1 MESCDVAVIGGGS
14 AGLMAAAAA
23 AQAGARVEVF
33 ERLPGPGRKLCA
45 TGGGRCNLTRHAAAE
60 EIMAAFGKR
69 GRFMAPA
76 LEKLDPP
83 GICRYFAGLGVPTAS
98 EDGVHVFAASGRAED
113 VANALQKDCL
123 KRNVRVRTGERVTSL
138 LIEDGAI
145 RGLEARGRRIRA
157 RAVILAAGGCS
168 HPALGSDGSG
178 HALARQ
184 AGHEIAEA
192 TPALVPLLAAE
203 PWVGTLAGI
212 VLPVRLWIRDS
223 RPGGRRVTEGPMLFT
238 HSGISGPAT
247 LDISGDVAVALQN
260 GDVTLCAQVA
270 PGLDAGA
277 WSARLEETA
286 QKDGGRRT
294 LRATLAMWMPA
305 RLADTLLDRERMN
318 GNMRLAGL
326 SHANR
331 DRLAALLGAL
341 PLKIRGAGGWA
352 RAMVTR
358 GGVRLKEVRPETLES
373 RLVRGLHLAGEILD
387 LDGPCGG
394 YNLTW
399 AFASGRLAGC
409 SAGHRPGDG

>member
-1 MESCDVAVIGGGS
+1 M
-14 AGLMAAAAA
+14 
-23 AQAGARVEVF
+23 
-33 ERLPGPGRKLCA
+33 
-45 TGGGRCNLTRHAAAE
+45 
-60 EIMAAFGKR
+60 
-69 GRFMAPA
+69 
-76 LEKLDPP
+76 
-83 GICRYFAGLGVPTAS
+83 
-98 EDGVHVFAASGRAED
+98 
-113 VANALQKDCL
+113 
-123 KRNVRVRTGERVTSL
+123 
-138 LIEDGAI
+138 
-145 RGLEARGRRIRA
+145 
-157 RAVILAAGGCS
+157 
-168 HPALGSDGSG
+168 
-178 HALARQ
+178 
-184 AGHEIAEA
+184 AEA

-331 DRLAALLGAL
+331 DCLAALLGAL
-341 PLKIRGAGGWA
+341 PLKIRGTGAGPGNGHSA
-352 RAMVTR
+352 AACDS
-358 GGVRLKEVRPETLES
+358 GS
-373 RLVRGLHLAGEILD
+373 AAGNAGKPACPRIVPCREILTWT
-387 LDGPCGG
+387 GP
-394 YNLTW
+394 
-399 AFASGRLAGC
+399 AAV
-409 SAGHRPGDG
+409 